1 MKIDGRHFYFDRT
14 ITPAER
20 QATWVEFVQA
30 HGATE
35 TAESCRFMLID
46 KRMKRILPEETA
58 LVMPSNDVL
67 LYRSYLYTVAAT
79 TANVI
84 RFQGN
89 HYIKFPR
96 AYAVLRTR
104 EPSDNVHAGIVYP
117 HSDKHYYA
125 TCFDC
130 RTYSH
135 TQKEL
140 MRKPDSATTIGIL
153 RRYRQANQLAFKV
166 DDTKMPWPS
175 TAHDDVDASKYIGP
189 DYPPRQVDAWIP
201 HTLPNVTKRHQQ
213 YMCTLPDVFK
223 RHDFDHIIAELQDDQ
238 YNMTQNSD
246 WSDET
251 FWKSITDANFDD
263 ENSDPDELHRKCNKL
278 RNSSKYIGTRFT
290 DDGQVTHVLKVDM
303 PLDEPFLAII
313 AGIRRRIGAR
323 PNEDSP

>member
-1 MKIDGRHFYFDRT
+1 
-14 ITPAER
+14 
-20 QATWVEFVQA
+20 
-30 HGATE
+30 
-35 TAESCRFMLID
+35 
-46 KRMKRILPEETA
+46 
-58 LVMPSNDVL
+58 VMPSNNVL
-67 LYRSYLYTVAAT
+67 LYRSYLYTTAAT

-96 AYAVLRTR
+96 AYAVLRHRDGT
-104 EPSDNVHAGIVYP
+104 VHAGIANPYY
-117 HSDKHYYA
+117 DTHYYA

-166 DDTKMPWPS
+166 HDTKMPWPS
-175 TAHDDVDASKYIGP
+175 TAHDDVDACKYICP
-189 DYPPRQVDAWIP
+189 EYQARPVDAWIP
-201 HTLPNVTKRHQQ
+201 HTLPDVTTHDQE
-213 YMCTLPDVFK
+213 YMFTLPDVFK
-223 RHDFDHIIAELQDDQ
+223 PLPEGSSRDGESELDEDSQLDADSELDAVQRRCIHTIKSELEQDV
-238 YNMTQNSD
+238 YNTMEKR
-246 WSDET
+246 WSDEK
-251 FWKSITDANFDD
+251 FWPSFDNPDFDAVR
-263 ENSDPDELHRKCNKL
+263 EYNKL

-290 DDGQVTHVLKVDM
+290 ADCKVKHALKLHM
-303 PLDEPFLAII
+303 PLDEPLKTII